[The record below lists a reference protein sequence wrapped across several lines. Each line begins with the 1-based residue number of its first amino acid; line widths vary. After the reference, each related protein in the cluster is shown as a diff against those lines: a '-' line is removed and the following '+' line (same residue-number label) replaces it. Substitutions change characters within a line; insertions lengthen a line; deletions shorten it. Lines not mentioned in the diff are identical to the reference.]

1 MIEQQIQQMLIS
13 LAQVIRRRIYPYLG
27 TVTAREV
34 EGVAH
39 SGDVTFRV
47 DVLAEQEIEEF
58 FKAHPCGIAYY
69 TEDRGLVLPATSPTG
84 LLIIDPIDGTRPA
97 FSGFESA
104 AVSIAYG
111 PFRDGATF
119 KDISHAVVLELK
131 TGNLFYAAAKQGV
144 LIQSSDPFL
153 RLNLSSNQRLEHLRW
168 SFEIVGRPA
177 SQIIGEL
184 AGLIDQSSYKG
195 GVYIFNCSAFALT
208 RIVSGQL
215 DAYVEISGRMAKA
228 VVQHLPAP
236 QLPNHQPTI
245 GLFAYDIAAA
255 YLIAKEAGCILTDDC
270 GNSLE
275 NVALMDNSILS
286 CVAASNEPLHRK
298 LIAWLNR

>member
-1 MIEQQIQQMLIS
+1 MIERDIQPMLIS
-13 LAQVIRRRIYPYLG
+13 LAQAIRRRIYPYLG
-27 TVTAREV
+27 TAAAREV

-39 SGDVTFRV
+39 SGDVTFQV
-47 DVLAEQEIEEF
+47 DVLAEREIADF
-58 FKAHPCGIAYY
+58 FARHPFDVAYY
-69 TEDRGLVLPATSPTG
+69 TEDRGMVLPAKSPTG

-104 AVSIAYG
+104 AVSIAYCS
-111 PFRDGATF
+111 FHDRATF

-131 TGNLFYAAAKQGV
+131 TGNLFYAAAHQGV

-153 RLNLSSNQRLEHLRW
+153 KVNLSSNQHLERLRW
-168 SFEIVGRPA
+168 CFEIVGRPA
-177 SQIIGEL
+177 SQILGEL

-228 VVQHLPAP
+228 VAQHQPDP
-236 QLPNHQPTI
+236 QLTNHQPTF

-255 YLIAKEAGCILTDDC
+255 YLIAKEAGCVLSDDC
-270 GNSLE
+270 GHSL
-275 NVALMDNSILS
+275 DNTLLADNTILS
-286 CVAASNEPLHRK
+286 CVAASNPMLHQQ